1 VNFSH
6 GRIKEVR
13 LYWDQANLLKQ
24 LGVIGRTGR
33 NWPIKDGGEQ
43 VKMIYESVSRQTS
56 SLSLGAGVSE
66 EATSRPR
73 SKGPESATRDPHA
86 SLNLF
91 SPAEEQPEP
100 EKVRA
105 PRRSSAFKPPPRD
118 LESIIGEDD
127 GNEPLQ
133 VVKPPKSRGSFSQ
146 GQTFDLSR
154 HMNQE
159 DAEPTKPNATGG
171 NHGKNSNYSHF
182 EFGTAGEEAQD
193 KVRPGKQGK
202 NTMTTSGTWD
212 NEDYATPEKKKPA
225 RRGNNSRSFGFE
237 EEEEDESN
245 AQRGHVLSNVTNG
258 RRVNAHHFDIGDNS
272 PADKK
277 STRPNQQRQQQ
288 QQQQQD
294 DQDDFFSQFGSE
306 TTNAGIRIAGNG
318 QGMSK
323 AVANPYNVFDGESG
337 SNPHQNPSGKSGYRR
352 NNQDHWNN

>member
-43 VKMIYESVSRQTS
+43 VKMIYESVSRQASSS
-56 SLSLGAGVSE
+56 SLGGGVP
-66 EATSRPR
+66 EAPEPRSR

-86 SLNLF
+86 SLHLF

-105 PRRSSAFKPPPRD
+105 PRRSSAFKPPSRD

-127 GNEPLQ
+127 GTEPLQ
-133 VVKPPKSRGSFSQ
+133 TVKPPKSRGSFSQ
-146 GQTFDLSR
+146 GQTFDLSK
-154 HMNQE
+154 HMDQD
-159 DAEPTKPNATGG
+159 DAEPRKPNAQGG

-182 EFGTAGEEAQD
+182 EFGTAGDQEPEQVQP
-193 KVRPGKQGK
+193 KKQGK
-202 NTMTTSGTWD
+202 NTMTTSGVWG
-212 NEDYATPEKKKPA
+212 NEDYATPEKKQPN
-225 RRGNNSRSFGFE
+225 RDNRSFGFQ

-258 RRVNAHHFDIGDNS
+258 RRANAHHFEIGDNS
-272 PADKK
+272 PAAKK
-277 STRPNQQRQQQ
+277 SSRPNQQQQHN
-288 QQQQQD
+288 QQD

-306 TTNAGIRIAGNG
+306 RTNTGIRIAGNG
-318 QGMSK
+318 QGMNK
-323 AVANPYNVFDGESG
+323 AVANPYSVFDKESG
-337 SNPHQNPSGKSGYRR
+337 SSNPHQQPKSGPRR
-352 NNQDHWNN
+352 NN